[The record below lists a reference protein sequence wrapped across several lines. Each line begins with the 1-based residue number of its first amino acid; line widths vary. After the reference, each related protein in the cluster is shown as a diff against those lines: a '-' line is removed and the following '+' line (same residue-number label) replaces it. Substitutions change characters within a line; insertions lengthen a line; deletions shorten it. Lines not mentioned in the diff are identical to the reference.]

1 MPVLWSLLEITCF
14 LLHHQFFALCLYL
27 SSLRK
32 AMALQYIALNYKG
45 SVPVGLL
52 GRAWAAGSRGSSC
65 RQQLRALAG
74 WLELP
79 WTGRRNPW
87 QRWRE
92 GRDMKKEAPLG
103 MQMWGGVGLQ
113 SRVSTFSIATSLH
126 NWKCSLFFSLGSAR
140 SQNTDTASRKIIK
153 ADSYIQVWLIGCF
166 CRGRWC
172 HWIYRADWC
181 GFCGILNLKGI
192 K

>member
-1 MPVLWSLLEITCF
+1 MLHQFGPETAEELKRSYSGVIQAFRPGRALCLSCDPCWKSTCF

-52 GRAWAAGSRGSSC
+52 GRAWAAGSRGSFC
-65 RQQLRALAG
+65 RQQLHALAG

-87 QRWRE
+87 QRWRK
-92 GRDMKKEAPLG
+92 GKGYKERSSTGNANMRGCEESVMFGAP
-103 MQMWGGVGLQ
+103 V
-113 SRVSTFSIATSLH
+113 TCI
-126 NWKCSLFFSLGSAR
+126 NFFH
-140 SQNTDTASRKIIK
+140 
-153 ADSYIQVWLIGCF
+153 SY
-166 CRGRWC
+166 
-172 HWIYRADWC
+172 
-181 GFCGILNLKGI
+181 
-192 K
+192 